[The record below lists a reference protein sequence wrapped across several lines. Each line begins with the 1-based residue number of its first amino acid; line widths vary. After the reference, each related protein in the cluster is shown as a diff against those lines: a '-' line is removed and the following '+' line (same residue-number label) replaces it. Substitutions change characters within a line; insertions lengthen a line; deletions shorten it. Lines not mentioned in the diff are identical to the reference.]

1 MQVTMGGTPAVNGF
15 SRPEWAGFKNA
26 QLRPGGPAESIIT
39 AEGRFSPLSLLS
51 RLSLFLCLALASLL
65 VTATRSEAALSAACQ
80 AINSDWGGA
89 GLTLTSASGIP
100 QVIGPS
106 SNNGAYN
113 NLSAGERI
121 DWTFTANGT
130 QGDDTNLVTYYI
142 EDFSGAEYDSGTNII
157 GTGSVSGSHTFS
169 PGAQDIFIELTGQGG
184 SGATGT
190 LTVTCSDP
198 TAVTITLSPAAGS
211 LTAGQVSTAYSQTF
225 TASGGS
231 GSYTYAVTSGALPAG
246 LSLNAGNG
254 QLTGTPT
261 TAGTAN
267 FTITATDGNN
277 DTGSAAY
284 SLLINAAPV
293 TITLSPAAG
302 SLTAGQAGTAY
313 SQSVSAS
320 GGTGPYTY
328 AVTSGALPAGL
339 TLNTNTGDISGT
351 PTA

>member
-1 MQVTMGGTPAVNGF
+1 M
-15 SRPEWAGFKNA
+15 
-26 QLRPGGPAESIIT
+26 
-39 AEGRFSPLSLLS
+39 
-51 RLSLFLCLALASLL
+51 
-65 VTATRSEAALSAACQ
+65 
-80 AINSDWGGA
+80 
-89 GLTLTSASGIP
+89 
-100 QVIGPS
+100 
-106 SNNGAYN
+106 
-113 NLSAGERI
+113 
-121 DWTFTANGT
+121 
-130 QGDDTNLVTYYI
+130 
-142 EDFSGAEYDSGTNII
+142 
-157 GTGSVSGSHTFS
+157 
-169 PGAQDIFIELTGQGG
+169 
-184 SGATGT
+184 
-190 LTVTCSDP
+190 
-198 TAVTITLSPAAGS
+198 
-211 LTAGQVSTAYSQTF
+211 STAYSQTF